1 MTKILSED
9 KALELTELLIQNDK
23 DIKTELEKK
32 INEDS
37 NNFKTSD
44 DKPTIN
50 GTIGDIVFCSS
61 PVPDGYIGWVYT
73 YYGWLGFGRVES
85 ISNEDNVPENAFTLS
100 DGTAF
105 ILSDGTIFLYADN

>member
-9 KALELTELLIQNDK
+9 KALELTEMLLQNDK
-23 DIKTELEKK
+23 AIKNELEQK

-44 DKPTIN
+44 EKPTVN

-61 PVPDGYIGWVYT
+61 PTPDGYIGWVYT

-85 ISNEDNVPENAFTLS
+85 VSSEDETPDNALLLS

-105 ILSDGTIFLYADN
+105 ILADGTIFLYADS

>member
-9 KALELTELLIQNDK
+9 KALELTEMLLQNDK
-23 DIKTELEKK
+23 AIKNELEQK

-44 DKPTIN
+44 EKPTVN

-61 PVPDGYIGWVYT
+61 PIPGEYIGWVYT
-73 YYGWLGFGRVES
+73 EYGWLGFGQIES
-85 ISNEDNVPENAFTLS
+85 IPSGDDIPEN
-100 DGTAF
+100 AF
-105 ILSDGTIFLYADN
+105 ILSDGTPFTLVDGTIFLCAK